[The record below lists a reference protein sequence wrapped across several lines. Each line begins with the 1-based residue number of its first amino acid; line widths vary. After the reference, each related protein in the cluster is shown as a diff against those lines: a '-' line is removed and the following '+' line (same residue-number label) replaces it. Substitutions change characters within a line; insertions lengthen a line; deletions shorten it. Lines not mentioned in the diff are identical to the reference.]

1 MGPLMGIPA
10 DAQGALMG
18 KLEELKVRRR
28 DGSGWCGAAIRAR
41 ARAWRWERPRKKN
54 TKQSSRFSL
63 SLSLLLF
70 FLQSVVDEVNTQFTD
85 PERTTFV
92 CVCIPEFLSL
102 YETERLVQAL
112 AGFKIDCRNVCI
124 NQVIA
129 PGAAGNSVLLA
140 ARARMQATYLAQF
153 EELYEDFHLVRTPWL
168 AEEVRGVEAL
178 KAFSTFLVD
187 PAAAVAA
194 GAALAAP
201 VGEGALAAENA
212 ALRARVKELE
222 GALAAAGVEK

>member
-1 MGPLMGIPA
+1 ML
-10 DAQGALMG
+10 
-18 KLEELKVRRR
+18 V
-28 DGSGWCGAAIRAR
+28 R
-41 ARAWRWERPRKKN
+41 ARAWREKRKKKRKKP
-54 TKQSSRFSL
+54 TLTHRALLSSSPPL
-63 SLSLLLF
+63 PS
-70 FLQSVVDEVNTQFTD
+70 QSVVDEVNTQFTD
-85 PERTTFV
+85 PDRTTFV

-129 PGAAGNSVLLA
+129 PGAAGTSVLLA

-153 EELYEDFHLVRTPWL
+153 EELYEDFHLVRTPLL
-168 AEEVRGVEAL
+168 AEEVRGVDAL

-187 PAAAVAA
+187 PAAAAAA

-201 VGEGALAAENA
+201 GGGGGGGSAREAELYAEVA
-212 ALRARVKELE
+212 ALKDKVGKLE
-222 GALAAAGVEK
+222 GKCARWRERWAVCGPDDYDGWTTPSDEEGGGV